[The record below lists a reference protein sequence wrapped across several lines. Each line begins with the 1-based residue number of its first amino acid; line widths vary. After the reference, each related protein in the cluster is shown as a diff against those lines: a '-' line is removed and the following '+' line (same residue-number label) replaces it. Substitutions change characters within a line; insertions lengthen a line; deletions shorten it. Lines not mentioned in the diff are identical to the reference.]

1 MAAFST
7 QLDDYTTSQLLEA
20 ARYVR
25 DLEAS
30 PGWRLLTGLV
40 EVEVERVL
48 TQMIAGSLP
57 SHEKLAELRGEM
69 RGLKA
74 LTTVADTVLA
84 SAQERE
90 REEQALA
97 EASHV

>member
-1 MAAFST
+1 MAAFHT
-7 QLDDYTTSQLLEA
+7 QLEDYTTSELLEA

-25 DLEAS
+25 DLEGS
-30 PGWRLLTGLV
+30 PGWRLLTSLV

-74 LTTVADTVLA
+74 LTTCADTVLTT
-84 SAQERE
+84 AQERE
-90 REEQALA
+90 REEQARV
-97 EASHV
+97 EATHV